1 MSKAKDL
8 RDQTVEEL
16 QATLIDTKKE
26 LFELKNEI
34 KVNKKIE
41 KPHQLSEKRRNVARL
56 MTIMNEKKTQ
66 SARG

>member
-56 MTIMNEKKTQ
+56 MTIMNEKKNAV
-66 SARG
+66 S